1 MQGQSDSIPPST
13 EDAIRALDSLA
24 AGLAEEA
31 MAGLGAAGPLTPAQ
45 RAYALTRTAEALV
58 AQAEQ
63 LLPPFERGDRTVR
76 WLKWVL
82 QALRQRLQRGVEMGQ
97 RLP

>member
-1 MQGQSDSIPPST
+1 MVRT
-13 EDAIRALDSLA
+13 LDLLA
-24 AGLAEEA
+24 AGLADEA
-31 MAGLGAAGPLTPAQ
+31 MAGLGEAGPLTPAQ
-45 RAYALTRTAEALV
+45 RAYALTRTAEALL
-58 AQAEQ
+58 AQAEL

-82 QALRQRLQRGVEMGQ
+82 HALRQRLQRGVEMGQ